1 MKNWLTLIIFSLFSV
16 ALIAQNTVVDVI
28 VNSPNHI
35 LLEEAV
41 VAAELDDDLSAAG
54 PFTVFAPTDA
64 AFGLLPSGTVTAL
77 LQDPTGDL
85 ANILLHHVVSGSVAS
100 GDLSDNM
107 VVETL
112 FGKNVIV
119 NITADGVFINN
130 AKVSVVDIPADNGVV
145 HVIDAVLL
153 PTNTVL
159 DVVLESD
166 AHTTLEA
173 AILAA
178 ELDDELSSEGPFTLF
193 APTDDAFAALP
204 EGTVETLLQDP
215 TGTLANILLHH
226 VVAGSVA
233 STDLSDNMVVET
245 LFGKNVIVNITADG
259 VFINNAQVTVVDV
272 PADNGVVHVID
283 AVLLPT
289 NTVLDVVLESATH
302 TTLEAA
308 ILAAELDDDLSSEG
322 PFTLF
327 APTDAAF
334 GLLPDGTVETLL
346 MDPTGDLA
354 NILLHHVVSGSVAS
368 TDLSDNMVVETL
380 FGKNVIVNITADGV
394 FINNAKVSVVDVP
407 ADNGVV
413 HVIDAVLLPTNTVL
427 DVVLESEAH
436 ATLEAAILAAELDD
450 DLSGEGPFTLFAP
463 TDDAFGL
470 LPDGTVETLLMDPTG
485 DLATIL
491 LYHVLSGEVLSTD
504 LTDQQMAMTLQ
515 GENVIVSITA
525 EGVMINNAM
534 VTVADIPADNGVVHV
549 ISAVLL
555 PQSITAVQ
563 DLSKSDFNIKVFPN
577 PVSDQLNVNIF
588 EEGVDEANVIL
599 WDVYGKMIKQWS
611 WTQGSYQIDVQG
623 MPTGN
628 YFLEFR
634 TNKGIL
640 QQQIIINK

>member
-193 APTDDAFAALP
+193 APTDDAFGLLP
-204 EGTVETLLQDP
+204 EGTVE
-215 TGTLANILLHH
+215 
-226 VVAGSVA
+226 
-233 STDLSDNMVVET
+233 E
-245 LFGKNVIVNITADG
+245 
-259 VFINNAQVTVVDV
+259 
-272 PADNGVVHVID
+272 
-283 AVLLPT
+283 
-289 NTVLDVVLESATH
+289 
-302 TTLEAA
+302 
-308 ILAAELDDDLSSEG
+308 
-322 PFTLF
+322 
-327 APTDAAF
+327 
-334 GLLPDGTVETLL
+334 
-346 MDPTGDLA
+346 
-354 NILLHHVVSGSVAS
+354 
-368 TDLSDNMVVETL
+368 
-380 FGKNVIVNITADGV
+380 
-394 FINNAKVSVVDVP
+394 
-407 ADNGVV
+407 
-413 HVIDAVLLPTNTVL
+413 
-427 DVVLESEAH
+427 
-436 ATLEAAILAAELDD
+436 
-450 DLSGEGPFTLFAP
+450 
-463 TDDAFGL
+463 
-470 LPDGTVETLLMDPTG
+470 LLMDPTG